1 MDFVLAFLL
10 TIKAGDTTNTES
22 KSDVVKAAKNE
33 EPVKARHSRK
43 SKKEKDNVEKAPSSS
58 RPEKKLLT
66 LPPEF
71 SVIALLLLALLGAF
85 YVVCNLWN
93 E

>member
-1 MDFVLAFLL
+1 MDFVFAFLL
-10 TIKAGDTTNTES
+10 TIKSGDTTSADS

-33 EPVKARHSRK
+33 EPVKVRHSRK
-43 SKKEKDNVEKAPSSS
+43 SKKEKENVEKAPSSS
-58 RPEKKLLT
+58 RPEKRLLT
-66 LPPEF
+66 LPPEV

-85 YVVCNLWN
+85 YVVCNLCN